1 LLAQEASVHDTSRK
15 YKNVLIVGWN
25 NEAASLYD
33 RILTSPALGYNVQ
46 GFIRPEGK
54 LEDRFYKN
62 VPVVGG
68 LEEFKERIDSLNVDE
83 VFIVLSPS
91 EKHHLSKI
99 IEICKQV
106 NVAYRVVTDAYDDA
120 YQHVVR
126 DVIRDTLT
134 TGEFGLRRI
143 LDFTFALIM
152 LILLAPFFVIVAI
165 AIRLESPGTIFYSQ
179 QRVGK
184 NGKVFSV
191 FKFRSMVQDAE
202 KLSGPVWAQKE
213 DPRITKVGRF
223 MRKTRIDE
231 LPQLMNI
238 LRGDMSF
245 IGPRPERPFFVE
257 SFKKQIPMYT
267 KRLKVKPGVTGL
279 AQVTVGY
286 DETLE
291 DVKEKI
297 RKDIEYIEQADS
309 LAMNLKILWKTVFVV
324 LLGEGQ

>member
-1 LLAQEASVHDTSRK
+1 MLAEAALEKSSRK
-15 YKNVLIVGWN
+15 YKNILIVGWN

-33 RILTSPALGYNVQ
+33 RILGSPALGFNVQ
-46 GFIRPEGK
+46 GFIRPDGMQ
-54 LEDRFYKN
+54 EDSFYKN

-68 LEEFKERIDSLNVDE
+68 LAEFEAKIDALNIDE
-83 VFIVLSPS
+83 VLIVLAPG
-91 EKHHLSKI
+91 EKHFLSKI
-99 IEICKQV
+99 IAVCKHAQV
-106 NVAYRVVTDAYDDA
+106 SYRVVTDAYDDA
-120 YQHVVR
+120 YKHVVH
-126 DVIRDTLT
+126 DVIRDVLSAK
-134 TGEFGLRRI
+134 EFGFRRI
-143 LDFTFALIM
+143 FDFVFALI
-152 LILLAPFFVIVAI
+152 LIVLLLPFFALVAL

-184 NGKVFSV
+184 NGKIFSV
-191 FKFRSMVQDAE
+191 YKFRSMVQDAE

-238 LRGDMSF
+238 LKGDMSF

-297 RKDIEYIEQADS
+297 RCDIEYIEHADS
-309 LAMNLKILWKTVFVV
+309 IKMNLKILWKTIFVV

>member
-1 LLAQEASVHDTSRK
+1 MLAEAAVEKSSRK
-15 YKNVLIVGWN
+15 YKNILIVGWN
-25 NEAASLYD
+25 NEAAGLYD
-33 RILTSPALGYNVQ
+33 RILGSPALGYNVQ
-46 GFIRPEGK
+46 GFIRPDGMQ
-54 LEDRFYKN
+54 EDSFYKN

-68 LEEFKERIDSLNVDE
+68 LSEFEAKIDALNIDE
-83 VFIVLSPS
+83 VLIVLAPG
-91 EKHHLSKI
+91 EKHFLSKI
-99 IEICKQV
+99 IAICKHTQV
-106 NVAYRVVTDAYDDA
+106 SYRVVTDAYDDA
-120 YQHVVR
+120 YKHVVH
-126 DVIRDTLT
+126 DVIRDVLT
-134 TGEFGLRRI
+134 AKEFGIRRI
-143 LDFTFALIM
+143 LDFFFALI
-152 LILLAPFFVIVAI
+152 LIILLLPFFALVAL

-184 NGKVFSV
+184 NGKIFSV
-191 FKFRSMVQDAE
+191 YKFRSMVQDAE

-238 LRGDMSF
+238 LKGDMSF

-297 RKDIEYIEQADS
+297 RRDIEYIEEADS
-309 LAMNLKILWKTVFVV
+309 IKMNLKILWKTIFVV

>member
-1 LLAQEASVHDTSRK
+1 MLAQASPPNTSKK
-15 YKNVLIVGWN
+15 YKNILIVGWN

-33 RILTSPALGYNVQ
+33 RILTSPALGLNVQ

-54 LEDRFYKN
+54 RENSFYKN

-68 LEEFKERIDSLNVDE
+68 LNELKERIDALNIDE
-83 VFIVLSPS
+83 VLAVLSPS
-91 EKHHLSKI
+91 EKHHLPRI
-99 IEICKQV
+99 LEICKSV
-106 NVAYRVVTDAYDDA
+106 GVSYRVVTDAYDDA

-126 DVIRDTLT
+126 DVIRNTLT
-134 TGEFGLRRI
+134 GGEFGLRRI
-143 LDFTFALIM
+143 LDFTAALF
-152 LILLAPFFVIVAI
+152 LLLLLMPFFVVVAI
-165 AIRLESPGTIFYSQ
+165 AIKLESPGTVFYSQ
-179 QRVGK
+179 KRVGK

-191 FKFRSMVQDAE
+191 YKFRSMVQDAE
-202 KLSGPVWAQKE
+202 KHSGPVWAQKE

-257 SFKKQIPMYT
+257 TFRKQIPMYT
-267 KRLKVKPGVTGL
+267 KRLQVKPGVTGL

-297 RKDIEYIEQADS
+297 RKDIEYIDHADELS
-309 LAMNLKILWKTVFVV
+309 MNLKILWKTVFVV